1 MKSIILITSLTAIL
15 ESFKVQIMT
24 KINGKLS
31 DGFHSTIMKKVMNA
45 PINTFFDI
53 TPVGKILVRFSKDLE
68 VFKGPLF
75 WTCYEFLPKICHIT
89 STIAVLAYVS
99 SWNFIPISIIALLF
113 SRFAIPFLEI
123 DN

>member
-53 TPVGKILVRFSKDLE
+53 TPVGKILRRFSKDLE
-68 VFKGPLF
+68 IFKGPLF
-75 WTCYEFLPKICHIT
+75 
-89 STIAVLAYVS
+89 
-99 SWNFIPISIIALLF
+99 
-113 SRFAIPFLEI
+113 
-123 DN
+123 